1 MLRGVGFLKKV
12 RELSRSEEI
21 MNAVSHGIGVILGIT
36 ALIVLLVTASHSGSV
51 WHIVSYSIYGASLI
65 FLYLA
70 STLYHSMPRGRV
82 KDIFKIVDHSAIFLL
97 IAGCYTPITLIAL
110 RGALGWT
117 IFGIVWGIAIAG
129 IFLKIF
135 CIKKFKMMSTIMYI
149 AMGWIIIFAIKPLVE
164 ILNTKSLMFLVAGGL
179 TYTIGAIFYSLK
191 GMKFNHTIWHIFV
204 LGGSVLHFFTMLYL
218 LPN

>member
-1 MLRGVGFLKKV
+1 
-12 RELSRSEEI
+12 
-21 MNAVSHGIGVILGIT
+21 MNAVSHGIGIILGIT
-36 ALIVLLVTASHSGSV
+36 ALIVLLITASHSGSV
-51 WHIVSYSIYGASLI
+51 WHVVSYSIYGATLI

-70 STLYHSMPRGRV
+70 STLYHSMPKGRV

-110 RGALGWT
+110 RGRLGWT
-117 IFGIVWGIAIAG
+117 IFGVVWGIAIAG
-129 IFLKIF
+129 IILKVL
-135 CIKKFKMMSTIMYI
+135 CIKKFKVMSTVMYI

-191 GMKFNHTIWHIFV
+191 GMKFNHTIWHFFV
-204 LGGSVLHFFTMLYL
+204 LGGSVFHFFTMLYL